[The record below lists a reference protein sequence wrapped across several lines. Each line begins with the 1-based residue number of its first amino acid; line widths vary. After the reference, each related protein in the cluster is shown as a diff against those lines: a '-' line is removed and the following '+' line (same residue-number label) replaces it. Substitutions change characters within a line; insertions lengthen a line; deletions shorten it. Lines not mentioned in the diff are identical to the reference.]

1 MSVLIIC
8 LTIVFCIVWITLWI
22 KHMVVRNLPLFTYG
36 VCVWKDKDSTD
47 VPTVHPVGFQAEDE
61 DEDKPKTQTAKE
73 QKEAYLK
80 DPVTL
85 TASLLRGEVDIDD
98 IYN

>member
-1 MSVLIIC
+1 
-8 LTIVFCIVWITLWI
+8 
-22 KHMVVRNLPLFTYG
+22 MVVRNLPLFTYG
-36 VCVWKDKDSTD
+36 ACVWKDENSTKAPE
-47 VPTVHPVGFQAEDE
+47 VYPVGFQSEE
-61 DEDKPKTQTAKE
+61 EDKPKDPTNKE

-98 IYN
+98 ICN